1 MGTSLQSFPH
11 HCNHG
16 STRTNRINQMP
27 HDNIISTETFPTSL
41 GWISIAAND
50 HGIIRA
56 SLPEPTLEGAL
67 KILDDIPTYASFQAD
82 TGPNT
87 SSLLTQAKELLTR
100 YCNGEDVGLDDIP
113 IDDTAWTLYTQ
124 RARAACRTIPRGETR
139 TYAWLAQQASGKSN
153 SARAAG
159 RAMATNPIPIIIPCH
174 RVIATN
180 GKLQGFGGTIG
191 LPLKQRLL
199 QMEGAI

>member
-1 MGTSLQSFPH
+1 
-11 HCNHG
+11 
-16 STRTNRINQMP
+16 MP
-27 HDNIISTETFPTSL
+27 ANNSISTEAFPTSL
-41 GWISIAAND
+41 GWIVIAAND
-50 HGIIRA
+50 RGIIRT
-56 SLPEPTLEGAL
+56 SLPEPTPQDAL
-67 KILDDIPTYASFQAD
+67 LVLNDIPLPVTAPS
-82 TGPNT
+82 P
-87 SSLLTQAKELLTR
+87 SSLPRGQEPSPNPFLTQAKELLTR
-100 YCNGEDVGLDDIP
+100 YCNGEHVTLDNIP
-113 IDDTAWTLYTQ
+113 VDDAAWTPYTQ

-159 RAMATNPIPIIIPCH
+159 RAMATNPVPIIIPCH